1 MPFQIFRLIL
11 PLLGLIP
18 LGSAHAQK
26 VLQIERLGSA
36 RTQKL
41 SIGTALTYQLHGDPV
56 WYSGEIVNLL
66 PEDSIVLFNNRYI
79 KVDKIRAFR
88 WDLGWPRSVG
98 RQLFWF
104 GAGWSGFALIGTATD
119 GNPDTQYEW
128 SDAAVTGTSLA
139 TSWLLPRIF
148 KYRKIRFGK
157 NRRLRALDLDPAA
170 TQP

>member
-1 MPFQIFRLIL
+1 MPFPIFRWFLLFISLL
-11 PLLGLIP
+11 PLGA
-18 LGSAHAQK
+18 AHAQK

-41 SIGTALTYQLHGDPV
+41 AIGTVLTYQLHGDPV

-66 PEDSIVLFNNRYI
+66 PEDSIVLFHNRYI

-88 WDLGWPRSVG
+88 WELGWPRNAG

-119 GNPDTQYEW
+119 GNPDTKYEW
-128 SDAAVTGTSLA
+128 SDAIVSGTA
-139 TSWLLPRIF
+139 ITTSWLLPRLF
-148 KYRKIRFGK
+148 KYRKMQFGK
-157 NRRLRALDLDPAA
+157 RKRLRILDLDPAED
-170 TQP
+170 QP

>member
-1 MPFQIFRLIL
+1 MSFQPLRFFLL
-11 PLLGLIP
+11 LLGFIP
-18 LGSAHAQK
+18 LGSVHAQK

-41 SIGTALTYQLHGDPV
+41 SIGTVLTYQLHGDPI
-56 WYSGEIVNLL
+56 WYSGEIINLL
-66 PEDSIVLFNNRYI
+66 PEDSIVLFHNRYI

-88 WDLGWPRSVG
+88 WELGWPRSVS
-98 RQLFWF
+98 RQLLWF

-119 GNPDTQYEW
+119 GNPDTHYEW
-128 SDAAVTGTSLA
+128 SDAAVTGTSVA
-139 TSWLLPRIF
+139 TSWLLPKLF
-148 KYRKIRFGK
+148 KYRKMRFGK